1 MNNSLYDSKIISMK
15 NVYQEKIKN
24 ILSEVNNNEYI
35 LSASIKTKYL
45 DLIENFSLDNL
56 SSFNIFNDVVI
67 RNLNIMNLYLVKPG
81 YLDLNSSLIT
91 NMSDML
97 SLYSLIFIVAFAL
110 FLASVLLF
118 YFFDWRPFQN
128 NLDSTVKYI

>member
-1 MNNSLYDSKIISMK
+1 MNYSPVKIRARVSSLLLSDCNYFDINPGKIFK
-15 NVYQEKIKN
+15 WK
-24 ILSEVNNNEYI
+24 
-35 LSASIKTKYL
+35 KTKEEV
-45 DLIENFSLDNL
+45 DTTFQIQIDTNSKEENET
-56 SSFNIFNDVVI
+56 I
-67 RNLNIMNLYLVKPG
+67 YLVKPG